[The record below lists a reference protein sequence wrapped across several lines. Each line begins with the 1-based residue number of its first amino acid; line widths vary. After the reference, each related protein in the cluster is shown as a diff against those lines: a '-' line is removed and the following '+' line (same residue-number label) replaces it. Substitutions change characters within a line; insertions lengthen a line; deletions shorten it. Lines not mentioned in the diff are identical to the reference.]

1 MSDTLTSI
9 KIFHV
14 SKAAAPDDYHHHQ
27 LCYYLLILMKMSMTR
42 EDAPRVEKKSLSS
55 IERKKITV
63 ISDGA
68 MVITVVIHKDLFH
81 LSVVQVV

>member
-14 SKAAAPDDYHHHQ
+14 SKAAAPDDYHHQ

>member
-14 SKAAAPDDYHHHQ
+14 SKAAAPDDYHHQ
-27 LCYYLLILMKMSMTR
+27 LRYYYLLILMKMSMTR
-42 EDAPRVEKKSLSS
+42 EDAPRVEKKEVYPTS
-55 IERKKITV
+55 KKNITV

-81 LSVVQVV
+81 LSVIQVV